1 MKADLYLHCTPS
13 VLKRDNCKIKKKS
26 KNEPM
31 NIKKSSLVIR
41 NITLD
46 LHRSSLNQSVELL
59 RMKGQNSKS
68 EEKNGGCFL

>member
-1 MKADLYLHCTPS
+1 
-13 VLKRDNCKIKKKS
+13 
-26 KNEPM
+26 M

-68 EEKNGGCFL
+68 EEKNGGVLSVIWSRGRRVRRG